1 MKPLITAFLIGLCAL
16 QVAAQPKPSKAQMA
30 ADQKKFEEAKKQ
42 LDEQLKKMDPE
53 TRKQFEQMMGD
64 VGANTA
70 MKNAEQGL
78 DHNAPAGTGALRRST
93 DPERIPDRMSPL
105 KVPAT
110 PQNKA
115 QLLAYLQHIFAE
127 TEQQLKPANKNAVK
141 HLLNKVEK
149 TGKYAMVFWS
159 NKELDKALYLL
170 LNACITDPDDMVALN
185 NLATLLTIS
194 GYAHKSLPVLLYA
207 QKLLPGSGT
216 IAANT
221 GQAYLSLGNVEQ
233 ARSTL
238 LTAVDKDSTNAEA
251 YRSLA
256 LIAHK
261 QGNNALCAGY
271 LEKAI
276 SHGGASQD
284 NIKLLQQVS
293 APNADRSGIYQAL
306 HNHYKQF
313 YKDHSITKRFILPE
327 VPGSYQAAV
336 AAYPDIDRFFLDLEV
351 TITAAGKAGAEF
363 NKQYET
369 QLTNNMNQR
378 LAEARQVADN
388 VGKAKGANMARELK
402 AAFSNPPFLAQ
413 AVFMLNAID
422 NPQFSASYISRM
434 KKEVANRLQAE
445 NQLKQALKQEFEDK
459 IAALNKENSKLNTG
473 DGGGADNVRSMEIEQ
488 EICRLQTGRQEKWLA
503 KSAEINNLYIR
514 NMEKLLNQRLQEYLF
529 WNSIAFQAGQQNP
542 TAANYVAY
550 VGYLQRLKEFRS
562 FFPYYIDGL
571 KLSVPEACGKYFEKD
586 RSAKGKIREWEREHC
601 EVDFGFDAKV
611 VAGKMNCEGWTVFA
625 DLKAGEFT
633 YTRSVD
639 PVTWE
644 TTGHSLS
651 AKAGKNLEFDLSK
664 NLGGNIGGSLET
676 TIKFDGNMNPVDLV
690 VQGTAGAGVDGP
702 MGGGAS
708 VDLGSV
714 TVSVSGGMN
723 SAGPG
728 FTGFGSSFLK

>member
-1 MKPLITAFLIGLCAL
+1 MKPLITAFLIGLCTL
-16 QVAAQPKPSKAQMA
+16 QVAAQQRPSKAQMA
-30 ADQKKFEEAKKQ
+30 ADQKKFEAAKKQ

-64 VGANTA
+64 VDANTA
-70 MKNAEQGL
+70 MKNAEKGL
-78 DHNAPAGTGALRRST
+78 DYNAAPGSGALRRDT
-93 DPERIPDRMSPL
+93 DPERIPEKMSTIAI
-105 KVPAT
+105 PAT
-110 PQNKA
+110 PQNKD
-115 QLLAYLQHIFAE
+115 QLAAYLQPIFSE
-127 TEQQLKPANKNAVK
+127 TGKLLKPASKNGVK
-141 HLLNKVEK
+141 HLLNKGEK
-149 TGKYAMVFWS
+149 TGRYAMVFWA
-159 NKELDKALYLL
+159 NNELDKALYLL
-170 LNACITDPDDMVALN
+170 LNTCVTQPDDMVALN
-185 NLATLLTIS
+185 NLAALLTIS
-194 GYAHKSLPVLLYA
+194 GYAHKSMPLLLYA
-207 QKLLPGSGT
+207 QKRLPGSGT
-216 IAANT
+216 IAGNT
-221 GQAYLSLGNVEQ
+221 GQAYLSLGNVER
-233 ARSTL
+233 AKSSL

-293 APNADRSGIYQAL
+293 PPNQDRSGIYYAL
-306 HNHYKQF
+306 HNNFKQY
-313 YKDHSITKRFILPE
+313 YKDHSITKRFMLPE

-336 AAYPDIDRFFLDLEV
+336 ATYPDIDRFFADLEA
-351 TITAAGKAGAEF
+351 TIVAAGKAGAGF

-369 QLTNNMNQR
+369 QLANSMNKRMAQ
-378 LAEARQVADN
+378 ARQVAGN
-388 VGKAKGANMARELK
+388 VGQPGAAQMARELK
-402 AAFSNPPFLAQ
+402 AAFSNPPFFAQ
-413 AVFMLNAID
+413 ATFMLNAID

-434 KKEVANRLQAE
+434 KKETANRLQTE
-445 NQLKQALKQEFEDK
+445 NQLKQTLKQEFEDK
-459 IAALNKENSKLNTG
+459 IEVLYKESSKLNTG
-473 DGGGADNVRSMEIEQ
+473 DGGGADNKRAMEIER
-488 EICRLQTGRQEKWLA
+488 EICRLQTAKQEKWLA
-503 KSAEINNLYIR
+503 KSAELNNLYIR

-529 WNSIAFQAGQQNP
+529 WNSIAFQAGQQDP
-542 TAANYVAY
+542 TAVNYAAY
-550 VGYLQRLKEFRS
+550 VGYLQHLKEFRA

-571 KLSVPEACGKYFEKD
+571 KLRDPGDCGKYFDED
-586 RSAKGKIREWEREHC
+586 HSAKGKVHEWEREHC

-611 VAGKMNCEGWTVFA
+611 VAGKFNCEGWAVFA

-651 AKAGKNLEFDLSK
+651 AKAGKQLEFDLSN
-664 NLGGNIGGSLET
+664 NLGGTIGGSVET

-690 VQGTAGAGVDGP
+690 VQGAAGAGINGP
-702 MGGGAS
+702 MGGSAA